1 MDVSV
6 FLAEFWGW
14 YFIIFFTILSL
25 NPSRIRQMISDL
37 SDEKFLI
44 LGSFMAVIMGLVNV
58 LLHNEW
64 EFSWKVII
72 TIIGWMA
79 LFKGICLFSFPKQ
92 TITWI
97 AKVNTRFIQVLYVL
111 LFLVGLYLLNIVY
124 NWVPYQM

>member
-25 NPSRIRQMISDL
+25 NPSRVRQMISDL

-79 LFKGICLFSFPKQ
+79 LFKGIFLFSFPKQ

-97 AKVNTRFIQVLYVL
+97 TKVNTRFIQVLYVL